1 MYCNVMY
8 CIATCCLHHQLGSA
22 GVLGLC
28 LCLSVGSLT
37 LLKWKLLATPHLGGA
52 ASFFSPASRPGI
64 HVKGWKSSGVVDDS
78 SHNTSS
84 ISDTASTPPRSHGST
99 ANSSFSVQDIPR
111 PRGSS
116 SPLRNASKFSKKSV
130 GRGGQGLTDLLVEDT
145 PHMNRE
151 LTSRSSSSSRLR
163 MSSSPHLSRGS
174 KSPKTQ
180 GMSGVGLASLL
191 DEDVD

>member
-1 MYCNVMY
+1 MSV
-8 CIATCCLHHQLGSA
+8 
-22 GVLGLC
+22 
-28 LCLSVGSLT
+28 SVGSLT

-78 SHNTSS
+78 SQDTSS
-84 ISDTASTPPRSHGST
+84 LSDTAQPPSRSQGST
-99 ANSSFSVQDIPR
+99 ANSSFSIQDMPQ

-116 SPLRNASKFSKKSV
+116 SPLRSASRLSKKST
-130 GRGGQGLTDLLVEDT
+130 GRGGEGLADLLAEDG
-145 PHMNRE
+145 PHPSKE
-151 LTSRSSSSSRLR
+151 PTSRSSSRLR
-163 MSSSPHLSRGS
+163 MSSSPHLSRGT
-174 KSPKTQ
+174 KSPKTP